1 MKLHM
6 TGKVILV
13 SQYVFSAGAF
23 DPRILLKIDFAER
36 EKPFIDG
43 TQVFDNQNIS
53 MCIGKRDVELLIQSG
68 QFAH

>member
-1 MKLHM
+1 MKNFYKRGKNFRENYITTLHKLFEYASTFYWKRKM
-6 TGKVILV
+6 
-13 SQYVFSAGAF
+13 SQ
-23 DPRILLKIDFAER
+23 
-36 EKPFIDG
+36 FIDG